1 MTTKQHDGILFFLFA
16 VSVAALVYGQD
27 FFMNRMLERKAE
39 SRALRTESMTL
50 ETETKE
56 QVRQIEVF
64 KKAITVLEGYQLG
77 IPENEVDFYAWVQQE
92 LAKNGIKSNSVKPA
106 KGGQGRSAVQ
116 VDFEGPYYS
125 FVRTL
130 ADWRNLK
137 VAIRLVSMNLTSIN
151 GETGKGSAIIE
162 SVLKR

>member
-56 QVRQIEVF
+56 QVLRRLPCYIGQKRVL
-64 KKAITVLEGYQLG
+64 KAKLFEHIVGGLTDARLRDCRLR
-77 IPENEVDFYAWVQQE
+77 IQQE
-92 LAKNGIKSNSVKPA
+92 SVD
-106 KGGQGRSAVQ
+106 R
-116 VDFEGPYYS
+116 
-125 FVRTL
+125 R
-130 ADWRNLK
+130 
-137 VAIRLVSMNLTSIN
+137 
-151 GETGKGSAIIE
+151 
-162 SVLKR
+162 